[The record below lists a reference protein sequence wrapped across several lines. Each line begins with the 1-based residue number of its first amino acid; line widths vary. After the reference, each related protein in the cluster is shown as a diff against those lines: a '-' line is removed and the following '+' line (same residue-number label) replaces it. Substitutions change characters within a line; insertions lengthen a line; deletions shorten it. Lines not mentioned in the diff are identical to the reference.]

1 MSENLKLEV
10 GQEVEAMCT
19 KCKGP
24 SIHVIEAIKNDKIFQ
39 VICKG
44 CNSSHRYRPATEANI
59 NKMKEAIKNKPPAKT
74 KEERR
79 WNRLLNK
86 VDSENPVDYQMDKSF
101 DEKAVINHSKFGM
114 GVVVEIMD
122 QTKISV
128 AFKEGTKTLV
138 QNR

>member
-1 MSENLKLEV
+1 MPKKLKLEV

-24 SIHVIEAIKNDKIFQ
+24 SIHVIESFKDDKIFK
-39 VICKG
+39 VLCKG
-44 CNSSHRYRPATEANI
+44 CNSSHRYRPVTESNI
-59 NKMKEAIKNKPPAKT
+59 KKMKEAVKKKAPPKT

-79 WNRLLNK
+79 WSRLLNK
-86 VDSENPVDYQMDKSF
+86 VDFEEPVDYQMDKSF
-101 DEKAVINHSKFGM
+101 GEREVINHSKFGM

>member
-1 MSENLKLEV
+1 MQENSNFKV

-24 SIHVIEAIKNDKIFQ
+24 SIHVIQSIKEDKIFQ
-39 VICKG
+39 VLCKG
-44 CNSSHRYRPATEANI
+44 CNSSHRYRPATEVNI
-59 NKMKEAIKNKPPAKT
+59 AKMKEAIAKKGPPKT

-101 DEKAVINHSKFGM
+101 AEKAVINHSKFGM